1 MTASTF
7 LYLAECTGIDR
18 DWVVFIKQGK
28 SRYNTCSA
36 QSYMYNLHSGL
47 YMKTSE
53 KRACEPGV

>member
-36 QSYMYNLHSGL
+36 QSYMYNETVL
-47 YMKTSE
+47 KFE
-53 KRACEPGV
+53 